1 MVLVFCFVDEFLA
14 FWRIYEKV
22 FFIGISLMLFSFITS
37 SLYAATPLVDAVWVK
52 DQIGKEGVVMLDLR
66 TPASYKKGHVPGAV
80 YTNYSKDGWR
90 VKNSEGIAGMLPPVE
105 QISNLIGSLGIG
117 NQDHVV
123 LIPYGTSSARWE
135 QQPVSIGPSRFWDT
149 IKCHTERR
157 MAAYKKAKK
166 PAFPIETVPNSL
178 QPKTF
183 QANFK
188 KSGY

>member
-1 MVLVFCFVDEFLA
+1 M
-14 FWRIYEKV
+14 KK
-22 FFIGISLMLFSFITS
+22 FFSLGISLMLFSFITS

-90 VKNSEGIAGMLPPVE
+90 VKNSEGIAGMLPPVD

-123 LIPYGTSSARWE
+123 LIPYGTSSSKLGTATRIYWTFKVLGHDKVSHLDFQSRQQQHLLTKPTTQQARWF
-135 QQPVSIGPSRFWDT
+135 QL
-149 IKCHTERR
+149 
-157 MAAYKKAKK
+157 
-166 PAFPIETVPNSL
+166 PAQKMPCMKHIQHCKLSSKHHRCMGQL
-178 QPKTF
+178 QT
-183 QANFK
+183 
-188 KSGY
+188 G